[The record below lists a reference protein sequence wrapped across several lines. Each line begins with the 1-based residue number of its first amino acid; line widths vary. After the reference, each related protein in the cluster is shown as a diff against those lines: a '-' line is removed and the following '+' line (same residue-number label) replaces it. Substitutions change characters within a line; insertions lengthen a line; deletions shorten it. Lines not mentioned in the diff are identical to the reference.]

1 MKGGNLGM
9 IIKNIK
15 DVMPWEILGED
26 IIHEDI
32 FLIKKG
38 TELSKRMIDLLKK
51 RQIEEIKISLNDSK
65 QFQEQAHELNSEL
78 PPAVN
83 KHDKNTVRD
92 IFFQSLAH
100 VGYEHRF
107 GKILNKNEDVQF
119 LIQLFTN
126 MHMKFDFIDTLYA
139 LKKWDHYTFKHSFDV
154 FILGTLLAKRHDI
167 HSLDSVALGYLFHDI
182 GKIEI
187 SQDILGKKGK
197 LTFDEFEL
205 IQKHTVK
212 GEVILNSLE
221 QYHIAHFA
229 RSHHER
235 IDGTGYPD
243 HLSGRAL
250 SRELRIL
257 NIVDVYSALTL
268 KRPYKNAI
276 PAQEALQILTQNI
289 NKYDKEILYDFIGAL
304 GIYPAHSTVLL
315 SDHTTAT
322 IDEISKHTPILP
334 IVKRIDQDAPV
345 TLPLD
350 FSLTVAGMI
359 HFQAKSFQTR
369 FKAFCNELVR
379 GNKQSCSDRFTDLI
393 DGLRLEEIYKKI
405 FLPAYRK
412 TVKLLNNNQITQ
424 IQYYVSHAIL
434 IELLEQLEYEMREL
448 NNYTGNMSLIID
460 KKSHHLVPLKIV
472 LGLLH
477 IENIFPIVTDF
488 PLSENHFKKH
498 VVENDI
504 ESVCIVYT
512 NERTMRKYQSM
523 FAQQSNL
530 VHISFHQLEQILNE
544 ITESKSGRIDFY
556 RRLFNNGEVLTTGS

>member
-1 MKGGNLGM
+1 MKGGTLGM
-9 IIKNIK
+9 IVKNIK
-15 DVMPWEILGED
+15 DIMTGEILGED
-26 IIHEDI
+26 VIHGDI

-51 RQIEEIKISLNDSK
+51 RQIEKIKISLNDSEA
-65 QFQEQAHELNSEL
+65 FQEQNHGLNSEL
-78 PPAVN
+78 PPAIN
-83 KHDKNTVRD
+83 KYNENTIKD
-92 IFFQSLAH
+92 TFFQSLAH

-119 LIQLFTN
+119 LIQLFTD
-126 MHMKFDFIDTLYA
+126 MHMNYDFMDTLYM
-139 LKKWDHYTFKHSFDV
+139 LKSWDHYTFKHSFDV
-154 FILGTLLAKRHDI
+154 FVLGTLLAKRQGI

-182 GKIEI
+182 GKIKI
-187 SQDILGKKGK
+187 SQDILSKKGK
-197 LTFDEFEL
+197 LTFNEFER
-205 IQKHTVK
+205 IKKHTIK
-212 GEVILNSLE
+212 GEIILNALG
-221 QYHIAHFA
+221 QNHIAHFA

-243 HLSGRAL
+243 HLSEKAL
-250 SRELRIL
+250 SKEIKIL

-268 KRPYKNAI
+268 KRPYKDAI

-289 NKYDKEILYDFIGAL
+289 NKYDKEILYDFIEAL

-322 IDEISKHTPILP
+322 IDEVSKYTPILP
-334 IVKRIDQDAPV
+334 IVKRIDQDAPI

-350 FSLTVAGMI
+350 FSLTVSGMI
-359 HFQAKSFQTR
+359 HSQSKSFQMR
-369 FKAFCNELVR
+369 FKVFFNDLIR
-379 GNKQSCSDRFTDLI
+379 GDKQTCSDRFTDLV
-393 DGLRLEEIYKKI
+393 DGLQLEEIYTKI
-405 FLPAYRK
+405 FLPSYRK
-412 TVKLLNNNQITQ
+412 TVKLLNENLITQ

-434 IELLEQLEYEMREL
+434 IELLEQLEREMKEL
-448 NNYTGNMSLIID
+448 NNYKFKMSLIID
-460 KKSHHLVPLKIV
+460 KKSHNLVPLKIV

-504 ESVCIVYT
+504 ESICIVYS

-523 FAQQSNL
+523 FDQQLNL
-530 VHISFHQLEQILNE
+530 VHISFHQIEQILNE
-544 ITESKSGRIDFY
+544 ITEIKSGRIDFF
-556 RRLFNNGEVLTTGS
+556 RQLFSYGEALITG